1 MRAVLRAVFW
11 CMAASWAARAA
22 PGGVPLDGAQGVLA
36 LGGAGGAVVGGLM
49 VSGALG
55 SHRAAV
61 SRDIGNLEKK
71 LKACE
76 DECER
81 EAARWSKMKT
91 RDQLDEKLS
100 RFGIQMGYPRPD
112 QVVKMTLDGIPAP
125 KQLSVARLRARNQ
138 SNESVAMLSAPMA
151 PKTAARPALPSSAT
165 SALKIR
171 RKVRR

>member
-1 MRAVLRAVFW
+1 MRRNRKIKKDSIFRTGSMSFAGLAVTVFV
-11 CMAASWAARAA
+11 M
-22 PGGVPLDGAQGVLA
+22 
-36 LGGAGGAVVGGLM
+36 LM
-49 VSGALG
+49 VYWTMASNC
-55 SHRAAV
+55 SSI

-91 RDQLDEKLS
+91 RDQLDEKLR